1 MPGGNATAVWH
12 FRIEGMGGPICALL
26 VSEVI
31 RALPGVHHADVT
43 VGRCALEGDP
53 HLLTAET
60 VTAALGD
67 EGYTATAEDLRW
79 PGGNHAEAARA
90 A

>member
-26 VSEVI
+26 VGEVL
-31 RALPGVHHADVT
+31 RALPGVVSAEAEVGFGGVVYDPRLCAPAAVEDALRDV
-43 VGRCALEGDP
+43 
-53 HLLTAET
+53 
-60 VTAALGD
+60 
-67 EGYTATAEDLRW
+67 GYAVRDQDLR
-79 PGGNHAEAARA
+79 GGGEARA